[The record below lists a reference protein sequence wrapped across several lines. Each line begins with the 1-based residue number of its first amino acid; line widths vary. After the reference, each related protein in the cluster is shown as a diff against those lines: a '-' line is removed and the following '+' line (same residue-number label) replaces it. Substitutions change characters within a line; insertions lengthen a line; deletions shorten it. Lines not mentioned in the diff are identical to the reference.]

1 MRQPLMDRRDDGLN
15 MEKETKGQDVEKE
28 PVLKVHN
35 LKSYYVSVDGAIPAV
50 DGVDLTLYPGEIVG
64 IVGESGCG
72 KSTVVR
78 ALMGL
83 MDPVTSHREAGTA
96 LFEGR
101 DLFSLKEKELC
112 RIRGKGISMIFQNP
126 LSALDP
132 VYTIG
137 NQITEILK
145 IHESITEKQAR
156 EKAVELLRQVNIPSP
171 ELRLNQYPHE
181 LSGGMQQRVVIAIAL
196 ACNPKIL
203 IADEP
208 TTALD
213 VTVQAQILA
222 LIKELRDRLNIA
234 VILITH
240 NMGVVAAVCDRMMV
254 MYGGVVVEEG
264 SCQEIFSAPRHPYT
278 KGLLEAI
285 PSIGEDKEILYTIP
299 GQVDR
304 LRSPVTFCRFQK
316 RCGQACEK
324 CGQKEPELKGA
335 DGHLCRCILAD
346 DKRTEKDIQK
356 AKVVTP

>member
-1 MRQPLMDRRDDGLN
+1 MDRKKEMQC
-15 MEKETKGQDVEKE
+15 MEPEGK
-28 PVLKVHN
+28 PVLKLDN
-35 LKSYYVSVDGAIPAV
+35 LKEYYISRDGAVPAV

-83 MDPVTSHREAGTA
+83 MDPVSARREAGTA
-96 LFEGR
+96 LFEGK
-101 DLFSLKEKELC
+101 DLFQLREKELC
-112 RIRGKGISMIFQNP
+112 RIRGKEISMIFQNP

-137 NQITEILK
+137 NQIVEILK
-145 IHESITEKQAR
+145 IHEPITEKEAR
-156 EKAVELLRQVNIPSP
+156 ERAIELLRQVHIPSP
-171 ELRLNQYPHE
+171 ELRMNQYPHE

-240 NMGVVAAVCDRMMV
+240 NMGVVAAVCDRMLV

-264 SCQEIFSAPRHPYT
+264 RCTEIFADPRHPYT
-278 KGLLEAI
+278 RGLLAAI
-285 PSIGEDKEILYTIP
+285 PSIDEEKETLYSIP
-299 GQVDR
+299 GQVDV
-304 LRSPVTFCRFQK
+304 LKAPVTSCRFMK
-316 RCGQACEK
+316 RCSYACSR
-324 CGQKEPELKGA
+324 CGEGEPQLTGANGHFSRCWAFSGGSRERNDFQNTKAEAGKWELER
-335 DGHLCRCILAD
+335 LS
-346 DKRTEKDIQK
+346 
-356 AKVVTP
+356 

>member
-1 MRQPLMDRRDDGLN
+1 MN
-15 MEKETKGQDVEKE
+15 IEKEMKSRDFERE
-28 PVLKVHN
+28 PVLEVHN
-35 LKSYYVSVDGAIPAV
+35 LKSYYASVNGAIPAV

-101 DLFSLKEKELC
+101 DLFSLSEKELC
-112 RIRGKGISMIFQNP
+112 KVRGKGISMIFQNP

-171 ELRLNQYPHE
+171 ELRMNQYPHE

-264 SCQEIFSAPRHPYT
+264 PCQEIFSAPRHPYT
-278 KGLLEAI
+278 RGLLAAI
-285 PSIGEDKEILYTIP
+285 PSIDEDKETLYTIP
-299 GQVDR
+299 GQVDM
-304 LRSPVTFCRFQK
+304 LKTPVTFCRFQK

-324 CGQKEPELKGA
+324 CGQEEPKLEGT
-335 DGHLCRCILAD
+335 DGHLCRCFFAE
-346 DKRTEKDIQK
+346 DKRAEEDVQN
-356 AKVVTP
+356 AKVVAP

>member
-1 MRQPLMDRRDDGLN
+1 MN
-15 MEKETKGQDVEKE
+15 TEKELERREEAKK
-28 PVLKVHN
+28 PVLEVHN
-35 LKSYYVSVDGAIPAV
+35 LKSYYQSRDGEVPAV
-50 DGVDLTLYPGEIVG
+50 DGVNLTLYPGEIVG

-78 ALMGL
+78 SLMGL
-83 MDPVTSHREAGTA
+83 MDPVTSRREAGTA
-96 LFEGR
+96 LFEDK
-101 DLFSLKEKELC
+101 DLFQLSEKELC
-112 RIRGKGISMIFQNP
+112 KVRGKGISMIFQNP

-137 NQITEILK
+137 NQIIEILK
-145 IHESITEKQAR
+145 IHERITDKEAR
-156 EKAVELLRQVNIPSP
+156 ERAIELLRQVNIPSP

-222 LIKELRDRLNIA
+222 LIRELRDRLNIA

-240 NMGVVAAVCDRMMV
+240 NMGVVAAICDRMFV

-264 SCQEIFSAPRHPYT
+264 RCEEIFSKPWHPYT
-278 KGLLEAI
+278 RGLLAAI
-285 PSIGEDKEILYTIP
+285 PSIDEDKETLYTIP
-299 GQVDR
+299 GQVDS
-304 LRSPVTFCRFQK
+304 LKAPVNFCRFQK
-316 RCGQACEK
+316 RCSYACSK
-324 CGQKEPELKGA
+324 CREEEPELSGE
-335 DGHLCRCILAD
+335 DGHLSRCWVFSGSD
-346 DKRTEKDIQK
+346 DLEQ
-356 AKVVTP
+356 AKVVAP

>member
-1 MRQPLMDRRDDGLN
+1 MN
-15 MEKETKGQDVEKE
+15 TEKELESRGAERK
-28 PVLKVHN
+28 PVLEVHN
-35 LKSYYVSVDGAIPAV
+35 LKSYYESRDGEVPAV

-78 ALMGL
+78 SLLGL
-83 MDPVTSHREAGTA
+83 MDPVTSRREAGTA
-96 LFEGR
+96 LFEDR
-101 DLFSLKEKELC
+101 DLFRLSEKELC
-112 RIRGKGISMIFQNP
+112 KVRGKGISMIFQNP

-137 NQITEILK
+137 SQIMEILK
-145 IHESITEKQAR
+145 IHESITDKEAR
-156 EKAVELLRQVNIPSP
+156 ERAIELLHQVNIPSP

-222 LIKELRDRLNIA
+222 LIRELRDRLNIA

-240 NMGVVAAVCDRMMV
+240 NMGVVAAICDRMCV

-264 SCQEIFSAPRHPYT
+264 RCEEIFANPRHPYT
-278 KGLLEAI
+278 RGLLAAI
-285 PSIGEDKEILYTIP
+285 PSIDEDKETLSTIP
-299 GQVDR
+299 GQVDV
-304 LRSPVTFCRFQK
+304 LKAPVNFCRFEK
-316 RCGQACEK
+316 RCSHACSKCREEEPQLRGESDHLSRCWVFPDKSSEK
-324 CGQKEPELKGA
+324 TDFEQ
-335 DGHLCRCILAD
+335 
-346 DKRTEKDIQK
+346 
-356 AKVVTP
+356 AKVVAP